1 MVITVIL
8 GGNSDDR
15 AEYIR
20 QATDLLIQRTGTLAA
35 ASSLYETAPW
45 GFESDEPFLNRVLQ
59 IETALRPEAFL
70 QQALAIEESLGRKRQ
85 PDVRYAS
92 RTIDIDLLFCDTEII
107 RTQALTVP
115 HPRIAE
121 RRFVLVPLHEIM
133 PGFVHPLLR
142 KSVSRLLAECNDPLP
157 VKKLRGN

>member
-8 GGNSDDR
+8 GGNSGDR

-20 QATDLLIQRTGTLAA
+20 QATDLLIQRTGTLAT

-45 GFESDEPFLNRVLQ
+45 GFESDEPFLNQVLQ
-59 IETALRPEAFL
+59 IETDLCPEAFL
-70 QQALAIEESLGRKRQ
+70 QQALAIEEALGRKRQ
-85 PDVRYAS
+85 PEVRYAS

-107 RTQALTVP
+107 RTQTLTVP

-121 RRFVLVPLHEIM
+121 RRFVLVPLNEIM

-142 KSVSRLLAECNDPLP
+142 KSVSQLLAECNDPLP
-157 VKKLRGN
+157 VKKLRKN